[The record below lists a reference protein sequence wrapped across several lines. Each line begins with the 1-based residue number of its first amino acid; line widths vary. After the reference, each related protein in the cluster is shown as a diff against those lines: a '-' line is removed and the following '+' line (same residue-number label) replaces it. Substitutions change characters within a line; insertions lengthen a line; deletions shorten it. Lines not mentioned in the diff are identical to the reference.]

1 MLKKIVSIIIIIPV
15 IWNMQIKC
23 FCDDNVEDELNC
35 PVFLKQS
42 ASIPNVEAQSAI
54 VIDRETGRV
63 LYEKDAYKKRPM
75 ASTTKIMTAIVALER
90 GDMKDVVK
98 ISKKAASIGGSIIKL
113 KEGESY
119 RLEELMYG
127 LLMKS
132 GNDAAI
138 AIAEH
143 IGGDVNSFVN
153 MMNAKAVSINALDTN
168 FVNPHGLDR
177 DNHYTTAYDLAN
189 IARYAMK
196 DPRFAKIVATK
207 SKSIS
212 LGKSFNNTNE
222 MLFLYHGCNGVKTGF
237 TGKAGRCLVT
247 SVKRGTEEYISV
259 VLGCETKNKRAQSSK
274 EILDYAYQNYKRY
287 ELINKEYAYTTVKVI
302 KGKEKYVKVYSRDT
316 IKLPLNE
323 YERLGICTNEYIQNN
338 LMAPVHDDQNIGYI
352 EFKVDDKIIAKTD
365 ILAKEGVLRK
375 EFVDYIKDFLD
386 LLIKSVNNHTVG
398 KKL

>member
-1 MLKKIVSIIIIIPV
+1 MTKKIISIIVFILILGNI
-15 IWNMQIKC
+15 QIKC
-23 FCDDNVEDELNC
+23 FCDDEVEDELNF

-42 ASIPNVEAQSAI
+42 ESVPNVEAKSAI
-54 VIDRETGRV
+54 VIDKETGRV
-63 LYEKDAYKKRPM
+63 LYEKDAYAKRPM
-75 ASTTKIMTAIVALER
+75 ASTTKIMTAIIALER
-90 GDMKDVVK
+90 GNMYDDVK
-98 ISKKAASIGGSIIKL
+98 ISKRAASIGGSTVKL

-119 RLEELMYG
+119 KLEELMYG

-143 IGGDVNSFVN
+143 IGGNVDAFVN

-189 IARYAMK
+189 IARYAMR
-196 DPRFAKIVATK
+196 DDRFARIVATR

-247 SVKRGTEEYISV
+247 SVKRGTEEYIAV

-287 ELINKEYAYTTVKVI
+287 ELINNTHVYTTLKVI
-302 KGKEKYVKVYSRDT
+302 KGKEEYIKVYAKDT
-316 IKLPLNE
+316 IKLPLSE
-323 YERLGICTNEYIQNN
+323 YERSSIYTNEYIQND
-338 LMAPVHDDQNIGYI
+338 LMAPVCDNQNVGYI

-365 ILAKEGVLRK
+365 ICVRKGVLRK
-375 EFVDYIKDFLD
+375 DFMDYMKDFLAC
-386 LLIKSVNNHTVG
+386 IINYGVG
-398 KKL
+398 KKPQCF